1 MKYVF
6 ISGIPA
12 SGKSYLAAKVAR
24 TTGALH
30 FKVDDWREEFR
41 KNKHVNWV
49 DFFLE

>member
-12 SGKSYLAAKVAR
+12 SGKSYLAEKVAKA
-24 TTGALH
+24 TGALC

-41 KNKHVNWV
+41 KDKHADWV
-49 DFFLE
+49 DFF

>member
-12 SGKSYLAAKVAR
+12 SGKSYLATKAAR
-24 TTGALH
+24 IIGVLH

-41 KNKHVNWV
+41 KDKHADW
-49 DFFLE
+49 LERL